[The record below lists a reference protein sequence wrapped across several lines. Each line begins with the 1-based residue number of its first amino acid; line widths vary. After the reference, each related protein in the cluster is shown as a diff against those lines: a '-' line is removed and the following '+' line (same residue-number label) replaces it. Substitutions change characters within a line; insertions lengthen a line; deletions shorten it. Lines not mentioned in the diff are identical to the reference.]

1 MPWGYDMSRR
11 RSTALSPPEMFLLDA
26 WGHSLR
32 AAFGATPY
40 LVGSVER
47 GEDWRDVDVRMILDD
62 AEYETLLGD
71 DHPERMTGFNIAISY
86 WGQRATALPVDFQFQ
101 ARAHATARYGDQP
114 RNPLGARTGLHFL
127 DHEPRPVSGDSG
139 DET

>member
-1 MPWGYDMSRR
+1 MTAR

-62 AEYETLLGD
+62 DEYETLLGAS
-71 DHPERMTGFNIAISY
+71 HPERMTAFNIAISF
-86 WGQRATALPVDFQFQ
+86 WGQRATALPIDFQFQ
-101 ARAHATARYGDQP
+101 ARARATARYGDQP
-114 RNPLGARTGLHFL
+114 RNPLGARSGLSFL
-127 DHEPRPVSGDSG
+127 DHERHPESGDSG
-139 DET
+139 EAS